1 LGPFLFI
8 VFINHLVEI
17 CTDNIILFLFAD
29 DAKMYCHIKDIIDNN
44 SLQTRTDEFV
54 KQTDKWQLKLN
65 IGKH

>member
-1 LGPFLFI
+1 
-8 VFINHLVEI
+8 LVEI